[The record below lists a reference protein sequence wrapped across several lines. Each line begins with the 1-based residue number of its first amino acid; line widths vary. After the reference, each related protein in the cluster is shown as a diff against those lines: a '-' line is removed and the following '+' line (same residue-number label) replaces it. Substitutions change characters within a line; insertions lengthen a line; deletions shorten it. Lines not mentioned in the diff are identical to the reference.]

1 MAVPHLHG
9 SGRRTRLDGSRF
21 RPLWGG
27 VCRRRRR
34 QTKQSCQRH
43 SQNAHVSALCEQA
56 SSPGENG
63 SAQTFYP
70 GRQAFIAGRRAAGL
84 PLTLATL
91 GVVRDASN
99 LQSGP
104 QHPLRRSLNLSG
116 SIGTMG
122 SGAVVIA
129 VAWGRWCG
137 GSPGYGAQAAADC
150 RTDASTTPAAG
161 DRTDDSPGAG
171 ADQAAAE
178 RTFAGIVRVCG
189 SRRRQQQSSADHARY
204 NRLPFHSLSTD
215 TVQGRDLLGC
225 RPSVKEVC
233 PSFPS
238 VKNTNGQGCSSV
250 PRLRGDRR
258 RGPAPGGHV
267 RFVEKGL
274 SAMLDR
280 FQHLSVQP
288 ALHQRGARIHC
299 RGKEPAQCYQKRW
312 TSSIPDWA
320 LLSWKNRRRPS
331 PARPWPL
338 QLITTRGSEVG
349 AAVPLEILPSPERLG
364 HEARARFWI
373 RPAPRHWLGRHHRC
387 FIPSVGS

>member
-1 MAVPHLHG
+1 MGCPSPRRDLANLRTGNPRPHPGSPRPNKWEHPDPHREPIRRNSGSVPTGAGANHYPGCRAPARTMAVPHLHG
-9 SGRRTRLDGSRF
+9 SGRPTHLDGSRF

-27 VCRRRRR
+27 VRRRRRR
-34 QTKQSCQRH
+34 QNKQSCQRH
-43 SQNAHVSALCEQA
+43 SQNAHVSALCKQA

-70 GRQAFIAGRRAAGL
+70 VRQAFIADRRATGL
-84 PLTLATL
+84 PLALATL

-204 NRLPFHSLSTD
+204 SRLPFHSLSTD

-225 RPSVKEVC
+225 RPPVKEVC
-233 PSFPS
+233 PGFPS

-250 PRLRGDRR
+250 PRLRGGRR
-258 RGPAPGGHV
+258 RAGP
-267 RFVEKGL
+267 
-274 SAMLDR
+274 
-280 FQHLSVQP
+280 
-288 ALHQRGARIHC
+288 
-299 RGKEPAQCYQKRW
+299 
-312 TSSIPDWA
+312 
-320 LLSWKNRRRPS
+320 RRSRP
-331 PARPWPL
+331 
-338 QLITTRGSEVG
+338 
-349 AAVPLEILPSPERLG
+349 
-364 HEARARFWI
+364 RA
-373 RPAPRHWLGRHHRC
+373 
-387 FIPSVGS
+387 